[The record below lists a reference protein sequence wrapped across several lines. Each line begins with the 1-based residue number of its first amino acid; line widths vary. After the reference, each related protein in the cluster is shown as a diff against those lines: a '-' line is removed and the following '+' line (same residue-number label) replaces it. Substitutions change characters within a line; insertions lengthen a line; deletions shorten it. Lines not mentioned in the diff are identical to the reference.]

1 MSAFETEIAAEN
13 IEKMTPEQKR
23 ELAKRLLKQRAD
35 ASLAASAKTP
45 MGPGGADAAISIAE
59 PDFSTHPG
67 YIKVKT
73 QRQLAETFGVEIPY
87 FKKLEGIG
95 RARSVIDGAEYDN
108 YASTNY
114 LDLCGHPAVT
124 AAGAA
129 ALEQYGTSVQSSRI
143 AGGECPLHQELERD
157 ISDLLG
163 TEDCIVFLSGF
174 LANITTIGYL
184 FGPKDLIVH
193 DALMHNSAVQGVLLS
208 HAKRMTFPHNDYEA
222 LDRLLAEHRRSYE
235 RVLVIT
241 EGMFSMDG
249 DYPDVPKFIE
259 VKNRHK
265 AYLMVDEAHS
275 IGVVGERGLG
285 VKERYGIATK
295 DVEIWMGSLS
305 NALASCGGYIAGSKE
320 LVENLKYSA
329 PGFIYT
335 VGLPPASTAAS
346 IVALRLMKEEPWRVK
361 TLHERAGLFR
371 DLARE
376 RGLNTGQSAG
386 LSVIP
391 VITGS
396 SLLALMIANAMVH
409 EGINVQPAIAPAVEE
424 QGARLRFFLSCG
436 HTEDQVRRAVD
447 SVAGHMKR
455 MSGK

>member
-1 MSAFETEIAAEN
+1 MSAPDTTFENLTAD
-13 IEKMTPEQKR
+13 QKR

-45 MGPGGADAAISIAE
+45 AGAVDTASALIE
-59 PDFSTHPG
+59 PDFAKHPG

-73 QRQLAETFGVEIPY
+73 QRELAETFGVQIPY
-87 FKKLEGIG
+87 FKRLEGIG
-95 RARSVIDGAEYDN
+95 RARSVIEGVEYDN

-114 LDLCGHPAVT
+114 LDLCGHPEVT

-157 ISDLLG
+157 IADLLG
-163 TEDCIVFLSGF
+163 AEDCIVFLSGF
-174 LANITTIGYL
+174 LANVTTIGYL
-184 FGPKDLIVH
+184 FGPKDLVVH
-193 DALMHNSAVQGVLLS
+193 DSLMHNSAVQGCLLS
-208 HAKRMTFPHNDYEA
+208 HAKRMTFPHNDWQA

-235 RVLVIT
+235 RVLIIT

-249 DYPDVPKFIE
+249 DYPDVPRFIE
-259 VKNRHK
+259 VKKRHK
-265 AYLMVDEAHS
+265 AYLLVDEAHS
-275 IGVVGERGLG
+275 IGVVGDRGFG
-285 VKERYGIATK
+285 VREKFGIKTE
-295 DVEIWMGSLS
+295 DVDLWMGSLS
-305 NALASCGGYIAGSKE
+305 NALASCGGYIAGTRE

-346 IVALRLMKEEPWRVK
+346 IVALRLMKAEPWRVQ
-361 TLHERAGLFR
+361 TLHARASLFR
-371 DLARE
+371 ELARE
-376 RGLNTGQSAG
+376 RGLNTGLSAG

-396 SLLALMIANAMVH
+396 SLLAIMIANAMVE
-409 EGINVQPAIAPAVEE
+409 EGMNVQPAIAPAVEE

-447 SVAGHMKR
+447 SVAGHLKR
-455 MSGK
+455 MSER

>member
-1 MSAFETEIAAEN
+1 MSAPETEIAAEQ
-13 IEKMTPEQKR
+13 IEKMSPEQKR

-35 ASLAASAKTP
+35 AAVAASAKTAS
-45 MGPGGADAAISIAE
+45 GGMDASVAMAE
-59 PDFSTHPG
+59 PDFATHPG

-73 QRQLAETFGVEIPY
+73 QRELASTFGVEIPY

-95 RARSVIDGAEYDN
+95 RARSVIEGREYDN

-124 AAGAA
+124 AAAA
-129 ALEQYGTSVQSSRI
+129 EALEQYGTSVQSSRI

-157 ISDLLG
+157 IADLVG
-163 TEDCIVFLSGF
+163 AEDCIVYLSGF
-174 LANITTIGYL
+174 LANVTTIGYL
-184 FGPKDLIVH
+184 FGPKDLILH
-193 DALMHNSAVQGVLLS
+193 DALMHNSAVQGCLLS
-208 HAKRMTFPHNDYEA
+208 HARRMTFPHNDYEA
-222 LDRLLAEHRRSYE
+222 LDRLLAEHRRSHE
-235 RVLVIT
+235 RVLIIT

-259 VKNRHK
+259 VKKRHK

-275 IGVVGERGLG
+275 IGVVGERGFG
-285 VKERYGIATK
+285 VRERYNIESK
-295 DVEIWMGSLS
+295 DVDLWMGSLS

-346 IVALRLMKEEPWRVK
+346 IVALRLMKEEPERVK
-361 TLHERAGLFR
+361 TLHARAGLFR

-376 RGLNTGQSAG
+376 RGLNTSLSAG
-386 LSVIP
+386 LSVVP

-396 SLLALMIANAMVH
+396 SLLAIMIANAMVT
-409 EGINVQPAIAPAVEE
+409 EGFNVQPAIAPAVEE

-455 MSGK
+455 MSGAR

>member
-1 MSAFETEIAAEN
+1 MSVPETEIAPEQ
-13 IEKMTPEQKR
+13 IEKMTAEQKR

-35 ASLAASAKTP
+35 ASIAASAKTP
-45 MGPGGADAAISIAE
+45 AGPEAAVTIAE

-73 QRQLAETFGVEIPY
+73 QRQLAQTFGVEIPY

-95 RARSVIDGAEYDN
+95 RARSVIEGVEYDN
-108 YASTNY
+108 YARTNY
-114 LDLCGHPAVT
+114 LDLCGHPEVT

-129 ALEQYGTSVQSSRI
+129 ALEKYGTSVQSSRI

-157 ISDLLG
+157 IADLVG
-163 TEDCIVFLSGF
+163 AEDCIVYLSGF
-174 LANITTIGYL
+174 LANVTTIGYL

-193 DALMHNSAVQGVLLS
+193 DSLMHNSAVQGVLLS
-208 HAKRMTFPHNDYEA
+208 HAKRMAFPHNDYEA
-222 LDRLLAEHRRSYE
+222 LDRLLAEHRRNYE

-259 VKNRHK
+259 VKKRHK

-275 IGVVGERGLG
+275 IGVVGDRGFG
-285 VKERYGIATK
+285 VKERYNLDTN
-295 DVEIWMGSLS
+295 DVDIWMGSLS
-305 NALASCGGYIAGSKE
+305 NALASCGGYIAGKKE

-346 IVALRLMKEEPWRVK
+346 IVALKLMKEEPWRVQ

-371 DLARE
+371 QLCKE
-376 RGLNTGQSAG
+376 RGLNTGPSAG

-396 SLLALMIANAMVH
+396 SLLALMIANAMVQ

-436 HTEDQVRRAVD
+436 HTEEMVRRAVD
-447 SVAGHMKR
+447 SVAGHLAR
-455 MSGK
+455 LRS

>member
-1 MSAFETEIAAEN
+1 MSVPETEIAPEN
-13 IEKMTPEQKR
+13 LPKHLDKMTAEEKR

-45 MGPGGADAAISIAE
+45 ASADGPVTIVE

-67 YIKVKT
+67 YVKVKT
-73 QRQLAETFGVEIPY
+73 QRQLAQTFGVEIPY
-87 FKKLEGIG
+87 FKLLEGIG
-95 RARSVIDGAEYDN
+95 RARSVIEGVEYDN

-114 LDLCGHPAVT
+114 LDLCGHPEVT

-129 ALEQYGTSVQSSRI
+129 ALEKYGTSVQSSRI

-157 ISDLLG
+157 LADLVG
-163 TEDCIVFLSGF
+163 AEDCIVYLSGF
-174 LANITTIGYL
+174 LANVTTIGYL

-193 DALMHNSAVQGVLLS
+193 DSLMHNSAVQGVLLS
-208 HAKRMTFPHNDYEA
+208 HAKRMAFPHNDYEA
-222 LDRLLAEHRRSYE
+222 LDRLLAEHRRNYE

-259 VKNRHK
+259 VKKRHK

-275 IGVVGERGLG
+275 IGVVGDRGLG
-285 VKERYGIATK
+285 VKERYNLDTN
-295 DVEIWMGSLS
+295 DVDLWMGSLS
-305 NALASCGGYIAGSKE
+305 NALASCGGYIAGKKE

-371 DLARE
+371 QLCKE
-376 RGLNTGQSAG
+376 RGLNTGPSAG

-396 SLLALMIANAMVH
+396 SLLALMIANAMVQ

-436 HTEDQVRRAVD
+436 HTEEQVRRAVD
-447 SVAGHMKR
+447 SVAGHLAR
-455 MSGK
+455 LRS